1 MIAVNRFGARP
12 LSADMTVSHH
22 LAHHRFGEFSMN
34 RTARLIA
41 VSALALT
48 LPLGLTGC
56 KDDTKSVTF
65 GTSSPGG
72 AGGGAT
78 VAPTGAASGAG
89 GVSVNGNGSE
99 VTVTG
104 EDGQVTVNDNGVTVT
119 GDAGGVTVDGNGGVV
134 VSGVPGVP
142 DVSLGQ

>member
-1 MIAVNRFGARP
+1 
-12 LSADMTVSHH
+12 
-22 LAHHRFGEFSMN
+22 MN

-41 VSALALT
+41 ISALALT
-48 LPLGLTGC
+48 LPLGLAGC
-56 KDDTKSVTF
+56 NDDQKSVVF
-65 GTSSPGG
+65 GTSSSG
-72 AGGGAT
+72 AGAGASTT
-78 VAPTGAASGAG
+78 VAPTGDTNG
-89 GVSVNGNGSE
+89 GVTIKGNTSGD

-119 GDAGGVTVDGNGGVV
+119 GEDGNVTVDGNGGIV